1 MSADAA
7 AFPNRE
13 AVADKLAALAEAD
26 QAYLRLL
33 METPQQDENLLE
45 GLDLCLNRAAE
56 ARFLNTLKLEK
67 LGEWLGNTAPGDG
80 ARYHGRGFVQLTW
93 KVNYAAMSAHLSK
106 VTGAAVDLVMARAR
120 VDQVAALARCQPVIA
135 TDKGVI
141 AVMAAEE

>member
-1 MSADAA
+1 MLPDTLAAGFRPSYPREKRFWGMIMNADAA

-26 QAYLRLL
+26 RAYLRLL

-67 LGEWLGNTAPGDG
+67 LGEWLGNSAP
-80 ARYHGRGFVQLTW
+80 ARLQIRLMEAARSSQHAAFAAFRAGLTR
-93 KVNYAAMSAHLSK
+93 SGGLE
-106 VTGAAVDLVMARAR
+106 RAYPK
-120 VDQVAALARCQPVIA
+120 A
-135 TDKGVI
+135 
-141 AVMAAEE
+141 

>member
-1 MSADAA
+1 MLPDTLAAGFRPSYPREKRFWGMIMNADAA

-67 LGEWLGNTAPGDG
+67 LGEWLGNSAP
-80 ARYHGRGFVQLTW
+80 ARLQIRLMEAARSSQHAAFAAFRAGLTR
-93 KVNYAAMSAHLSK
+93 SGGLE
-106 VTGAAVDLVMARAR
+106 RAYPK
-120 VDQVAALARCQPVIA
+120 A
-135 TDKGVI
+135 
-141 AVMAAEE
+141 

>member
-1 MSADAA
+1 MLPDTLAAGFRPSYPREKRFWGMIMNADAA

-45 GLDLCLNRAAE
+45 GLSLFLNRAAE

-67 LGEWLGNTAPGDG
+67 LGEWIGNAAPVRLQMRLMETARSSQHAAFAAFRAG
-80 ARYHGRGFVQLTW
+80 LTR
-93 KVNYAAMSAHLSK
+93 SGGLE
-106 VTGAAVDLVMARAR
+106 RAYPK
-120 VDQVAALARCQPVIA
+120 A
-135 TDKGVI
+135 
-141 AVMAAEE
+141 

>member
-1 MSADAA
+1 MNADAA

-45 GLDLCLNRAAE
+45 GLDFCLNRAAE

-67 LGEWLGNTAPGDG
+67 LGEWLGNTAP
-80 ARYHGRGFVQLTW
+80 ARLQMRLMETARSSQHAAFAAFRAGLTR
-93 KVNYAAMSAHLSK
+93 SGGLE
-106 VTGAAVDLVMARAR
+106 RAYPK
-120 VDQVAALARCQPVIA
+120 A
-135 TDKGVI
+135 
-141 AVMAAEE
+141 